1 VEQHVN
7 FIVMN
12 DVIIVILKNIGTFAL
27 TMFGVEMTIFTV
39 VYSFIVSK
47 RGYFKA
53 ITHEAKIQEK
63 PSTYLNTEQKFAIE
77 YMNKLKYLNRHIII
91 LAIVSLVLY
100 FVTLFIPYNN
110 EDIIIAKHYIIG
122 GISALYI
129 LYTLYILV
137 RYLIIYSK
145 EIKF

>member
-1 VEQHVN
+1 
-7 FIVMN
+7 
-12 DVIIVILKNIGTFAL
+12 
-27 TMFGVEMTIFTV
+27 MFGVEMTIFTV

>member
-1 VEQHVN
+1 MEQHVN

-100 FVTLFIPYNN
+100 FVTLFIPYP
-110 EDIIIAKHYIIG
+110 
-122 GISALYI
+122 
-129 LYTLYILV
+129 
-137 RYLIIYSK
+137 
-145 EIKF
+145 

>member
-1 VEQHVN
+1 
-7 FIVMN
+7 MN
-12 DVIIVILKNIGTFAL
+12 DVIIVILKNIGAFAL

-47 RGYFKA
+47 RGYFRA

-63 PSTYLNTEQKFAIE
+63 PSTYLNTEQKFAVE

-91 LAIVSLVLY
+91 LAVVSLVLY

-110 EDIIIAKHYIIG
+110 EEIIVKHYIIG
-122 GISALYI
+122 GISTLYI

-137 RYLIIYSK
+137 RYLIIYTK
-145 EIKF
+145 EIKY

>member
-1 VEQHVN
+1 MEQHAN

-12 DVIIVILKNIGTFAL
+12 DVIIVILKNTSAFAL

-63 PSTYLNTEQKFAIE
+63 PSTYLNTEQKFAVE
-77 YMNKLKYLNRHIII
+77 YMNKLKYLNRHIIT
-91 LAIVSLVLY
+91 LAIISLILY
-100 FVTLFIPYNN
+100 FVTLLIPFNDGDTITTKY
-110 EDIIIAKHYIIG
+110 YIIG
-122 GISALYI
+122 SISTLYI
-129 LYTLYILV
+129 SYTLYILV
-137 RYLIIYSK
+137 RYLIVYAK
-145 EIKF
+145 EIKY